1 MATVRK
7 PPSFQGS
14 SERKSLSG
22 RPNCLLHSR
31 NALLSWGLGVG
42 RERRQEC
49 CRFMRIETVESLESI
64 GLVRDLFLEYSK
76 SLDVDLCF
84 QGFAEELATLP
95 GDYAGPTGRLLL
107 VFEELQ
113 AAGCGALRRIDDE
126 VCEMKRLY
134 VRPAF
139 RGKGAGREL
148 IDALIRAAREVG
160 YKRVR
165 LDTLPSMTRA
175 MEIYRSLG
183 FREIAP
189 YRVNPVPGASFL
201 ELDLTPGRRD
211 QKQANFS

>member
-1 MATVRK
+1 
-7 PPSFQGS
+7 
-14 SERKSLSG
+14 
-22 RPNCLLHSR
+22 
-31 NALLSWGLGVG
+31 
-42 RERRQEC
+42 
-49 CRFMRIETVESLESI
+49 MRIVTVESPESI

-95 GDYAGPTGRLLL
+95 GDYARPTGRLLL

-148 IDALIRAAREVG
+148 IDALIREARGVG

-165 LDTLPSMTRA
+165 LDTLPSMTTA
-175 MEIYRSLG
+175 MAIYRSLG
-183 FREIAP
+183 FKEIAP
-189 YRVNPVPGASFL
+189 YRINPVPGASFL

>member
-1 MATVRK
+1 MSVAHPQRIAIVR
-7 PPSFQGS
+7 
-14 SERKSLSG
+14 
-22 RPNCLLHSR
+22 
-31 NALLSWGLGVG
+31 AGVG
-42 RERRQEC
+42 RERRQER
-49 CRFMRIETVESLESI
+49 CRFMRIETVESPESV

-95 GDYAGPTGRLLL
+95 GDYARPTGRLLL
-107 VFEELQ
+107 VFEERQ

-148 IDALIRAAREVG
+148 IDALIRGAREVG

-165 LDTLPSMTRA
+165 LDTLPSMTTA
-175 MEIYRSLG
+175 MAIYRSLG

-201 ELDLTPGRRD
+201 ELDLTPGRRN